1 MSVCVYV
8 NKKCVCREG
17 MKKVPLLAEV
27 TNSGLGMDYVK
38 RLSEKDRICGRR
50 GCASVIMVS
59 ANCGAADM
67 QEMPLEFL
75 FKLFSKK

>member
-38 RLSEKDRICGRR
+38 RLSEEEDLWEKGVCIGDDG
-50 GCASVIMVS
+50 VS
-59 ANCGAADM
+59 QLWCR
-67 QEMPLEFL
+67 
-75 FKLFSKK
+75 

>member
-1 MSVCVYV
+1 MCVQGG
-8 NKKCVCREG
+8 NEKSA
-17 MKKVPLLAEV
+17 LAEV

-38 RLSEKDRICGRR
+38 RLSEEDRICGRR